1 MSRGSCTLGLSPPPA
16 ANPRG
21 ARHTPR
27 ALHHTPG
34 QAEPRAKML
43 RQQVKKAFG
52 LGKKLEEKLG
62 QLIYKG
68 MPG

>member
-1 MSRGSCTLGLSPPPA
+1 
-16 ANPRG
+16 
-21 ARHTPR
+21 
-27 ALHHTPG
+27 
-34 QAEPRAKML
+34 ML